1 MMVVCTL
8 CVYYLRERI
17 NLMAT
22 TKVFQNGNSQAIRI
36 PSEMRTDRK
45 EFIIRK
51 IGDGFIIYPVN
62 DPWFPVKQV
71 IGTFPD
77 DFMNDREQPSLSDLP
92 EREMF

>member
-1 MMVVCTL
+1 
-8 CVYYLRERI
+8 
-17 NLMAT
+17 MAT

-51 IGDGFIIYPVN
+51 IGEGFIIYPVN

>member
-1 MMVVCTL
+1 MT
-8 CVYYLRERI
+8 
-17 NLMAT
+17 T

-51 IGDGFIIYPVN
+51 IGEGFIIYPVN

-77 DFMNDREQPSLSDLP
+77 DFMNDREQPSLSDIP
-92 EREMF
+92 ERVMF

>member
-1 MMVVCTL
+1 MYVHFIRKDQSMT
-8 CVYYLRERI
+8 
-17 NLMAT
+17 T

-51 IGDGFIIYPVN
+51 IGEGFIIYPVN

-77 DFMNDREQPSLSDLP
+77 DFMNDREQPSLSDIP